1 MFQTCLKFP
10 FSCISSHL
18 LSLILPFICFFELV
32 FWEFSPHPL
41 LHYLLFFPDF
51 SSLLFV
57 QHRASQSPWWHAP
70 CILPPHTAL
79 PPSYDNMLVI
89 WAAPPCAESRAGGL
103 KETEPTWVCTEL
115 DLWVQIHTHFCTHFL
130 NNQFTLINWSL
141 WHKPT
146 VEYKYIC
153 NEVMIFELYL
163 NIFSILLPS
172 AVRDVFPLSILP
184 WLHMWECNT
193 FAWSGIF
200 IWDTSSTGVSF
211 IFLTLLQIH
220 CSILH

>member
-18 LSLILPFICFFELV
+18 LSLILPFICFLELV
-32 FWEFSPHPL
+32 FWECCPHPL

-79 PPSYDNMLVI
+79 PPSYGNMLVI

-163 NIFSILLPS
+163 NIFLSFYHLQWEMFFLCPFCLDCTCENATLLHGVEFLSEILL
-172 AVRDVFPLSILP
+172 
-184 WLHMWECNT
+184 E
-193 FAWSGIF
+193 
-200 IWDTSSTGVSF
+200 VSF